1 MWLVEWG
8 RASTCIGSRMDVS
21 ALSSLHLVMHTG
33 EFICP
38 SRHIDS
44 RSVVFENECL
54 RQKIRVFGW
63 IIYCAFITLGMYMH
77 PALGWGWSPANEREQ
92 R

>member
-8 RASTCIGSRMDVS
+8 VSIHFYTVGSCMDVS
-21 ALSSLHLVMHTG
+21 ALSLLHPVMHTG

-44 RSVVFENECL
+44 RSVVF
-54 RQKIRVFGW
+54 RK
-63 IIYCAFITLGMYMH
+63 
-77 PALGWGWSPANEREQ
+77 
-92 R
+92 